1 MKLLITNAII
11 CDQHSAYHGK
21 KCRVFISQGI
31 ITDIQL
37 ASKKDS
43 DTSTRGFTVI
53 DANGATLTPGFVD
66 MRTTLREPGF
76 EYKETLQTAAL
87 AASAGGFTTIT
98 ALPNTYPVMQTKA
111 DMEYV
116 SKRAQTLPVHIL
128 PYGALTKNCEGNDM
142 NELYDMHQA
151 GAVGFTDANKCIM
164 HAGVMMRS
172 LMYAKIFGGLVLSHA
187 EDTNLSSGGR
197 MHEGLTSVN
206 LGLKGIPNMAEEVII
221 ARDLELAKYTQAP
234 IHFSHISSKG
244 SVELIKRAKKQGIA
258 VTCDVAVANLAY
270 NDEALNT
277 FDSNFKLNPPLR
289 SKADQKA
296 LWEGLN
302 DGTIDCIVTD
312 HCPEDVE
319 HKVVEFEYAAKGMI
333 MLQTALSLLL
343 QHKPQ
348 NITKEVV
355 INALTH
361 NPRAILK
368 QTQVSI
374 NTGNMASLCLFDE
387 KAKWTFDAK
396 TNQSKSQNS
405 PVYNQVLTG
414 KVMATFNKN
423 NYYQY

>member
-1 MKLLITNAII
+1 
-11 CDQHSAYHGK
+11 
-21 KCRVFISQGI
+21 
-31 ITDIQL
+31 
-37 ASKKDS
+37 
-43 DTSTRGFTVI
+43 
-53 DANGATLTPGFVD
+53 
-66 MRTTLREPGF
+66 
-76 EYKETLQTAAL
+76 
-87 AASAGGFTTIT
+87 
-98 ALPNTYPVMQTKA
+98 
-111 DMEYV
+111 
-116 SKRAQTLPVHIL
+116 
-128 PYGALTKNCEGNDM
+128 
-142 NELYDMHQA
+142 
-151 GAVGFTDANKCIM
+151 
-164 HAGVMMRS
+164 
-172 LMYAKIFGGLVLSHA
+172 
-187 EDTNLSSGGR
+187 
-197 MHEGLTSVN
+197 
-206 LGLKGIPNMAEEVII
+206 MAEEVII

-234 IHFSHISSKG
+234 IHFSHVSSKG